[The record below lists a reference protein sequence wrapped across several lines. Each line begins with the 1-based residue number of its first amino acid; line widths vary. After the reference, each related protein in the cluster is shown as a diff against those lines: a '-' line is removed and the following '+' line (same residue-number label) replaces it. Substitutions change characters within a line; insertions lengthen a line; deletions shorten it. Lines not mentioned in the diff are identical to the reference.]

1 MNKPD
6 LDFGKLYLI
15 GENGIPHSICE
26 ITEVVEA
33 EPDDI
38 MIFKPNRAAENDK
51 KVESPSEKM
60 MKIQKEFIASLSVQ
74 IDNESPFIKE
84 IQNQHK
90 KYLRDKAQYKF
101 WKDQEFVG
109 NNRAGRRRK

>member
-15 GENGIPHSICE
+15 DEGGIPHAMGE
-26 ITEVVEA
+26 ITEIEE
-33 EPDDI
+33 EP
-38 MIFKPNRAAENDK
+38 
-51 KVESPSEKM
+51 VESNEEQIRHLTTEASFTVDAM
-60 MKIQKEFIASLSVQ
+60 FI
-74 IDNESPFIKE
+74 NEPFIRE

>member
-1 MNKPD
+1 MNNFNLREVYFID
-6 LDFGKLYLI
+6 GH
-15 GENGIPHSICE
+15 GRAIPIYGVKE
-26 ITEVVEA
+26 IEINA
-33 EPDDI
+33 DD
-38 MIFKPNRAAENDK
+38 E

-60 MKIQKEFIASLSVQ
+60 MQIQKEFVASLSVQ
-74 IDNESPFIKE
+74 IDSESPFIKE

>member
-1 MNKPD
+1 MNV
-6 LDFGKLYLI
+6 DFGKLYLI
-15 GENGIPHSICE
+15 GEDGIPHVVGE
-26 ITEVVEA
+26 IKEIAEA

-38 MIFKPNRAAENDK
+38 MIFKLDEA
-51 KVESPSEKM
+51 VESDEEKFRHLTT
-60 MKIQKEFIASLSVQ
+60 EASFTV
-74 IDNESPFIKE
+74 DAAYVNEPFIRE

-101 WKDQEFVG
+101 WKDQEFVA

>member
-15 GENGIPHSICE
+15 DEDSVPHAMAE
-26 ITEVVEA
+26 ITEIEE
-33 EPDDI
+33 EP
-38 MIFKPNRAAENDK
+38 
-51 KVESPSEKM
+51 VESNEEHVRRLTTK
-60 MKIQKEFIASLSVQ
+60 ASFTV
-74 IDNESPFIKE
+74 DAMYVNATFAREA
-84 IQNQHK
+84 QNRHK

>member
-1 MNKPD
+1 MNVN
-6 LDFGKLYLI
+6 FGKLYFI
-15 GENGIPHSICE
+15 GEDGIPHVVGE
-26 ITEVVEA
+26 IKEIAEA

-51 KVESPSEKM
+51 KVESPSEEM
-60 MKIQKEFIASLSVQ
+60 MRIQKEFVGSLSVQ
-74 IDNESPFIKE
+74 IDNESPFIRE
-84 IQNQHK
+84 IQNQAK
-90 KYLRDKAQYKF
+90 KYKRDKAQYKF

>member
-1 MNKPD
+1 MTNEPN

-15 GENGIPHSICE
+15 GEDGVPHEVGE
-26 ITEVVEA
+26 IKEIEEA

-38 MIFKPNRAAENDK
+38 MIFKPNEA
-51 KVESPSEKM
+51 VESDEER
-60 MKIQKEFIASLSVQ
+60 IRRLTTEASFTADAVYF
-74 IDNESPFIKE
+74 DEPFIRKIE
-84 IQNQHK
+84 NQHK

-101 WKDQEFVG
+101 WKDQEFIG

>member
-1 MNKPD
+1 MQEFD
-6 LDFGKLYLI
+6 VGEVYILQDGKLYKVDRI
-15 GENGIPHSICE
+15 KE
-26 ITEVVEA
+26 IQIEA
-33 EPDDI
+33 EEEVNEKFRTFSSSDVFYATCDI
-38 MIFKPNRAAENDK
+38 DAN
-51 KVESPSEKM
+51 
-60 MKIQKEFIASLSVQ
+60 
-74 IDNESPFIKE
+74 SPFIRE